1 MSDETQRAMNDS
13 RPPLRPPRAPVC
25 YRLRSGV
32 RLVAERLL
40 FDDVWGNFHRPS
52 DTARHLL
59 KLLETGATADQLSV
73 KLRGVAGS
81 DAVRS
86 SSEALRFLSDLLV
99 LGLVEEMKQ

>member
-1 MSDETQRAMNDS
+1 M
-13 RPPLRPPRAPVC
+13 RPARAPLC

-32 RLVAERLL
+32 RLVARRLL

-59 KLLETGATADQLSV
+59 KLLETGATADQLAV
-73 KLRGVAGS
+73 KLRDVAGS

-86 SSEALRFLSDLLV
+86 SSEASRFLSDLLI
-99 LGLVEEMKQ
+99 LGLVEEVNQ